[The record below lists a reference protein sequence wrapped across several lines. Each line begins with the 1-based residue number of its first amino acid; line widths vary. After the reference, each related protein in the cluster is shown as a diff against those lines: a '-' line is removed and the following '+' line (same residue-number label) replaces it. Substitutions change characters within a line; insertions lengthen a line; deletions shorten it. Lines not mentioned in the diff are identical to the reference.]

1 MEINTS
7 QKIFEYAHYFENLQ
21 FIQEIDH
28 IVDEFF
34 GFLVENV
41 PDYDFSGI
49 AVIENRMAISYGSFD
64 ILYPPSKKIVL
75 KSQNYSDEEFIEKI
89 AEINLASRIVLCLN
103 GEMYSAVNRRIRML
117 QLNLIK
123 DIEEELHFV
132 ELVCF
137 KFKKAGIMWTYRQ
150 KLTDKYFERKGVS
163 KQVVEAFINK
173 EDPILEEFFKKYP
186 RNYYGWGYKKYLID
200 EFVVKHGYIDVLYT
214 EYLRLREYCEK
225 HIHDY
230 CAFHLLGALASK
242 LEGKGGQKNNN
253 VKQEEIL
260 WAQNLLKKYQD
271 LYLLES
277 LETHDK
283 GVKYSELGAIKKFLH
298 NLQKS

>member
-1 MEINTS
+1 MDKNTS
-7 QKIFEYAHYFENLQ
+7 QKIFEYSHYFENLQ
-21 FIQEIDH
+21 WIQEIDH

-64 ILYPPSKKIVL
+64 TLYPPSKKIVL

-117 QLNLIK
+117 QLDLIK

-150 KLTDKYFERKGVS
+150 KLADKYFQRKGVS

-200 EFVVKHGYIDVLYT
+200 EFVVKQEYIDVLYT
-214 EYLRLREYCEK
+214 EYFRLREYCEK

-230 CAFHLLGALASK
+230 CAFHLLGTIASK
-242 LEGKGGQKNNN
+242 LDKRGDQKNK
-253 VKQEEIL
+253 VKEEELL
-260 WAQNLLKKYQD
+260 WAQNLLQKYQD

-277 LETHDK
+277 LEIHDK
-283 GVKYSELGAIKKFLH
+283 GIKYSELGAIKKFLKD
-298 NLQKS
+298 LQKM

>member
-1 MEINTS
+1 MENTNP
-7 QKIFEYAHYFENLQ
+7 QKIFEYSHYFENMQ

-28 IVDEFF
+28 IIDEFF
-34 GFLVENV
+34 GYLVENV

-49 AVIENRMAISYGSFD
+49 AVIENRMAVSFGAFD

-75 KSQNYSDEEFIEKI
+75 KSQNLSDKEFTDKIE
-89 AEINLASRIVLCLN
+89 EINLASRIVLCLN
-103 GEMYSAVNRRIRML
+103 GEMYSALNRRIRML
-117 QLNLIK
+117 QLDLIK
-123 DIEEELHFV
+123 NIEEEMHFV

-150 KLTDKYFERKGVS
+150 KLADKYFEQKGVS
-163 KQVVEAFINK
+163 KQVVEAFLEK

-200 EFVVKHGYIDVLYT
+200 EFVVKHGYIDTLFTQYFKV
-214 EYLRLREYCEK
+214 REYCEK

-242 LEGKGGQKNNN
+242 LDNLGDTKNQI
-253 VKQEEIL
+253 KQEEIL
-260 WAQNLLKKYQD
+260 WAQNLLQKYQD
-271 LYLLES
+271 LYILES
-277 LETHDK
+277 LEVHDK
-283 GVKYSELGAIKKFLH
+283 GIKYSELGAIKKFLH
-298 NLQKS
+298 LLQKS